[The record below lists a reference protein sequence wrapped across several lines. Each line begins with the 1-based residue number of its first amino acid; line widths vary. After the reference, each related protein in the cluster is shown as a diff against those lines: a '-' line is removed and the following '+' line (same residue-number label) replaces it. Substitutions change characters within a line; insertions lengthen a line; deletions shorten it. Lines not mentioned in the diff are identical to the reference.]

1 MALPPRHREVLL
13 AGLTLIAERG
23 YAGASLRELARRLGM
38 QQPSLYHYFA
48 SKEELVH
55 QIIEHFGVGAEGVT
69 PDVSMLPEDVL
80 DLPIALAGYVQLLY
94 AHTTWP
100 LFVRFTFALASDER
114 SFAPKL
120 REMFVDRSRMLVENA
135 LRRYVE
141 TGQIGDEDAHFLV
154 RLIMSAIALPLIEEH
169 LLFPVG
175 KGHEDKDRYAQYVVE
190 VVRAGLFAR
199 RSLKAC
205 R

>member
-55 QIIEHFGVGAEGVT
+55 QIIEHFGVGSGEMMGDSA
-69 PDVSMLPEDVL
+69 MLPEDIL
-80 DLPIALAGYVQLLY
+80 DLPLALAAYVRLLY
-94 AHTTWP
+94 AHTSWP
-100 LFVRFTFALASDER
+100 LFVRFMFALASDER

-120 REMFVDRSRMLVENA
+120 REMFVDRSRKLSEQAM
-135 LRRYVE
+135 RKYVDM
-141 TGQIGDEDAHFLV
+141 GQITEADGHFLV
-154 RLIMSAIALPLIEEH
+154 RLMLSAIALPLIEEH
-169 LLFPVG
+169 LLFPQDQ
-175 KGHEDKDRYAQYVVE
+175 GHQDLDRYAQYTVD
-190 VVRAGLFAR
+190 VVRAGLEAR
-199 RSLKAC
+199 MKRG
-205 R
+205 

>member
-55 QIIEHFGVGAEGVT
+55 QIIEHFGVGADGVT
-69 PDVSMLPEDVL
+69 PDVAMLPEDVL
-80 DLPIALAGYVQLLY
+80 DLPMALASYVKLLY

-100 LFVRFTFALASDER
+100 LFVRFMFALASDER

-120 REMFVDRSRMLVENA
+120 REMFVERSRVLAEHA
-135 LRRYVE
+135 LRRYVDA
-141 TGQIGDEDAHFLV
+141 GQISEEDAHFLV
-154 RLIMSAIALPLIEEH
+154 RLVLSAIALPLIEEH

-175 KGHEDKDRYAQYVVE
+175 KGHQDMDGYGQYVVD
-190 VVRAGLFAR
+190 VVRAGLLAR
-199 RSLKAC
+199 RSFNA

>member
-55 QIIEHFGVGAEGVT
+55 QIIEHFGIGADGVT
-69 PDVSMLPEDVL
+69 PDVAMLPEDVL
-80 DLPIALAGYVQLLY
+80 DLPMALAGYVKLLY

-100 LFVRFTFALASDER
+100 LFVRFMFALASDER

-120 REMFVDRSRMLVENA
+120 REMFVERSRALAENA
-135 LRRYVE
+135 LRQYVE
-141 TGQIGDEDAHFLV
+141 GGQISEEDAHFLV
-154 RLIMSAIALPLIEEH
+154 RLVLSAIALPLIEEH

-175 KGHEDKDRYAQYVVE
+175 KGHQDMDGYARYVVE
-190 VVRAGLFAR
+190 VVRAGLLAR
-199 RSLKAC
+199 RSLNA